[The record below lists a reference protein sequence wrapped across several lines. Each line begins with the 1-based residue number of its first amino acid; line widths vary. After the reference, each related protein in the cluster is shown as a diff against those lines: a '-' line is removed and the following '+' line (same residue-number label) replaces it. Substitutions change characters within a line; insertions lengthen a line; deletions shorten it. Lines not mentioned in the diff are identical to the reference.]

1 MLHIQT
7 NKMRKICSKCDEE
20 KPVELFSSPH
30 NRICKVCRNENSREK
45 YKNHVID
52 AEKTRACVFCNGIKP
67 MTEFLY
73 RTYRCKDC
81 NNNLRREKYEEDE
94 ATKERIR
101 AEAREFKRK
110 KTEERQKVRAEEKAK
125 LEAEIGEDNTICK
138 YCKEIVPKS
147 HFRHN
152 RLKCKDCERDEP
164 SGKFRRLIRTRIWW
178 CLEKKVMHTIEY
190 LGCTFPE
197 YEKWMT
203 EYSPEFTM
211 ENRGSVWHIDHVIP
225 ISKFNLDDP
234 AQQLIAFNWRNT
246 APLLA
251 RENLAKNH
259 RIIPSQIEQHLAKL
273 EEYNTTND
281 IEFPLV
287 FSNLFAKH
295 LDAGSPLESSLPLHS
310 GNSLEELG
318 YLPNPM
324 VIT

>member
-1 MLHIQT
+1 MCVIQT
-7 NKMRKICSKCDEE
+7 TKMRKVCSKCDEE
-20 KPVELFSSPH
+20 KPVEAFIS
-30 NRICKVCRNENSREK
+30 RDRCICKTCKNLANREK
-45 YKNHVID
+45 YKNRVID
-52 AEKTRACVFCNGIKP
+52 AEKTRACMHCNGIKP
-67 MTEFLY
+67 MTEFIHG
-73 RTYRCKDC
+73 TYRCKDC
-81 NNNLRREKYEEDE
+81 NNDLRREKYEEDE
-94 ATKERIR
+94 VTKERIR
-101 AEAREFKRK
+101 AEARDFKRR
-110 KTEERQKVRAEEKAK
+110 KTEQRQKARAEEKAK

-138 YCKEIVPKS
+138 YCKEVVPKT

-203 EYSPEFTM
+203 GYSPEFTM
-211 ENRGSVWHIDHVIP
+211 ENRVSVWHIDHVIP
-225 ISKFNLDDP
+225 LSKFDLDDP
-234 AQQLIAFNWRNT
+234 VQQLIAFNWRNT
-246 APLLA
+246 APLSV

-273 EEYNTTND
+273 EEYHTTNE

-295 LDAGSPLESSLPLHS
+295 LGAGNPLESSLPLPD
-310 GNSLEELG
+310 GNVTEELG
-318 YLPNPM
+318 
-324 VIT
+324 